1 MALPLLLSQRFLP
14 LGGDDMR
21 FQLSFDLCP
30 EVKPEHVSFLFVFPS
45 PPLLG
50 VSIERLFGT
59 SGSFLLHRGSMR
71 FLCPAGLRSHKGN
84 TVPSIYAG
92 ARCAWH
98 SGAARFLNVQWSV
111 VFLCFQI
118 SLKLQYRD
126 AWVAQWLITCLWLR
140 A

>member
-1 MALPLLLSQRFLP
+1 
-14 LGGDDMR
+14 MR

-71 FLCPAGLRSHKGN
+71 FLCPARLCSHKGN
-84 TVPSIYAG
+84 TVLPM
-92 ARCAWH
+92 
-98 SGAARFLNVQWSV
+98 LVQGV
-111 VFLCFQI
+111 PGTVA
-118 SLKLQYRD
+118 LQD
-126 AWVAQWLITCLWLR
+126 S
-140 A
+140 